1 MNLKAH
7 ISLIFCLILAASC
20 GPKIN
25 FSKSALS
32 SSDMSFLL
40 MEQQCSNSSS
50 KLSTVSQEVI
60 DIYQQFRE
68 KSPLGFFI
76 VPPRLFDYQSPL
88 AINASD
94 LSQKLTLIK
103 IQLGDA
109 SFMEANGV
117 VVATELTYLYQNTL
131 RYEGLKCSFPQLV
144 RKKVQD
150 IRPYLKLKD
159 FCIDK
164 NGSEKCT
171 DETLKKLTA
180 TDLQFVEKQSVSLCE
195 SFNNTPV
202 CKVEMKIQKEKQKLT
217 ALISTYQ
224 DRFKKERYDKL
235 FSLRPGHLKFACE
248 NNENVT
254 TMTVKLLDTGID
266 HARLLELAQYVSA
279 SWSRNNF
286 KLNVELVNNRE
297 GEAVEIIPVQGELS
311 YVPDNNNRLV
321 FLSRNIALSEQKRVL
336 AHEFGH
342 ILGFPDCYIEFFDE
356 KNKNLIYYEI
366 SKENTNIMCSLKS
379 NVSVPDDYMVQLR
392 ENSCLFN

>member
-1 MNLKAH
+1 MSAV
-7 ISLIFCLILAASC
+7 
-20 GPKIN
+20 
-25 FSKSALS
+25 SK
-32 SSDMSFLL
+32 
-40 MEQQCSNSSS
+40 
-50 KLSTVSQEVI
+50 EVI
-60 DIYQQFRE
+60 EIYQQFRE
-68 KSPLGFFI
+68 NSPLGFFI
-76 VPPRLFDYQSPL
+76 VPPRLFDYQTPL

-103 IQLGDA
+103 NQLSDA
-109 SFMEANGV
+109 SFMETNGMA
-117 VVATELTYLYQNTL
+117 VATDLTYLYQNTL

-171 DETLKKLTA
+171 EATLKKLNA
-180 TDLQFVEKQSVSLCE
+180 ADLQFVEKQSVSLCE

-217 ALISTYQ
+217 NLISTYQ

-248 NNENVT
+248 NQSSIT

-266 HARLLELAQYVSA
+266 HARLLELAQYVST
-279 SWSRNNF
+279 SWSRDNF
-286 KLNVELVNNRE
+286 KLNIELVNDRQNDV
-297 GEAVEIIPVQGELS
+297 VEIVPILGELS

-321 FLSRNIALSEQKRVL
+321 FLSQNIAFSEQKRVL

-342 ILGFPDCYIEFFDE
+342 VLGFPDCYIEFFDE
-356 KNKNLIYYEI
+356 KNKDLIYYEI